1 MIDYNNVAFNRFTN
15 LDSIEDRIIYYL
27 LSPNNKKPQELEQ
40 THIIWKLLMYN
51 DLEALNKPTPK
62 YQDVVK
68 LIANDN
74 ISQTDKRIFRDLH
87 LEDGWI
93 EQCSLLKIY
102 IDQVIPQNRAMANV
116 LVGIDIITHNK
127 ITNVRVPQDDKTTW
141 IDEVDGMP
149 VRIETKNRTSVLMK
163 AVLSLLNGAEV
174 AGVGQLVFDPKLS
187 RFIKAESGLWNNRN
201 FGGVKIVMGTLMS
214 GVE

>member
-51 DLEALNKPTPK
+51 DLEALNKPTPR

>member
-187 RFIKAESGLWNNRN
+187 RFIKAESALGCFLRHPKTACV
-201 FGGVKIVMGTLMS
+201 FVS
-214 GVE
+214 C

>member
-93 EQCSLLKIY
+93 QQCSLLKIY

>member
-40 THIIWKLLMYN
+40 THIIWKLLMYK

>member
-1 MIDYNNVAFNRFTN
+1 
-15 LDSIEDRIIYYL
+15 
-27 LSPNNKKPQELEQ
+27 
-40 THIIWKLLMYN
+40 MYN

>member
-1 MIDYNNVAFNRFTN
+1 
-15 LDSIEDRIIYYL
+15 
-27 LSPNNKKPQELEQ
+27 
-40 THIIWKLLMYN
+40 
-51 DLEALNKPTPK
+51 
-62 YQDVVK
+62 
-68 LIANDN
+68 
-74 ISQTDKRIFRDLH
+74 
-87 LEDGWI
+87 
-93 EQCSLLKIY
+93 
-102 IDQVIPQNRAMANV
+102 MANV

>member
-1 MIDYNNVAFNRFTN
+1 MIDYINVAFNLFTN
-15 LDSIEDRIIYYL
+15 LESIEDRIIYYL